1 MDSITRDVHSD
12 DQETRG
18 RAMQALYFLAKKE
31 PGMRDAALPIFREL
45 LTTAPDGWTATNAA
59 RGIELVAG
67 AGEGREAWRALL
79 GSARVE
85 VVTHAALLTVDAS
98 FAPLLLALLSHRT
111 ETPVKSAALRA
122 LGRMP
127 ESAPYDAI
135 VPWLNDPR
143 LRADAVQALGD
154 LGDARALPLLVDCL
168 QDETKSGLVD
178 DRGVEL
184 SVAHLAQDAL
194 NNIRRAALRR

>member
-1 MDSITRDVHSD
+1 M
-12 DQETRG
+12 
-18 RAMQALYFLAKKE
+18 RA
-31 PGMRDAALPIFREL
+31 AALPIFREQ
-45 LTTAPDGWTATNAA
+45 LTAAPDGWTATNAA

-67 AGEGREAWRALL
+67 SAQGREAWTTLL
-79 GSARVE
+79 ASPRVA

-98 FAPLLLALLSHRT
+98 FAPMLFALLEQRP

-127 ESAPYDAI
+127 EALPYDAI
-135 VPWLNDPR
+135 VPFLGDPL

-168 QDETKSGLVD
+168 QDDTKAGVVD

-194 NNIRRAALRR
+194 NNIRRAALR